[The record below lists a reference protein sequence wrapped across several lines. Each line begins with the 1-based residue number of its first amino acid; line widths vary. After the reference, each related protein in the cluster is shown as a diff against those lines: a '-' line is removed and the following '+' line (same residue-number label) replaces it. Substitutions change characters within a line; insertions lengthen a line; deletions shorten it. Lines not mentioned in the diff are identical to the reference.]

1 MLTRSISGI
10 RGLADSDLS
19 PEFIRSVAAAAHQL
33 MESGVIFIGRDS
45 RRSGR
50 NISDEIIGTLLELG
64 RDVIECGIAP
74 TPTIQFMVSST
85 DAAGGL
91 VITASH
97 NPSEWNGLKFISSDG
112 TFFGPELCSDLFKK
126 IDNSIEPIAADR
138 PGMHLPDQNSI
149 QRHIIH
155 IAGLKCIDVK
165 AIRSRNFSIVVDAV
179 NGAGSDAIPHLLE
192 SLGCN
197 VIMLNCDS
205 DLDFPR
211 PPEPLPENIT
221 DLCSA
226 VIEHNAD
233 AGFALDPD
241 GDRLAVVSDKGE
253 PLSEEY
259 TLVMAADGFL
269 SAGNST
275 ETLVT
280 NLSTTIALEKTAHR
294 YGAAV
299 ERTPVGEIHVVNA
312 MKASGSPLGGEGN
325 GGVILAE
332 NHFGRD
338 SLAAAALV
346 LNRMAQSTEPIS
358 GWFSELPQFRMVK
371 DRIELGDTDSDE
383 LFSKAEDIF
392 FDADID
398 RQDGLKFTWDDRWIH
413 LRTSNTEP
421 ILRIYAEGR
430 TFEEARELVDKIQN
444 N

>member
-1 MLTRSISGI
+1 M
-10 RGLADSDLS
+10 ADSDLS
-19 PEFIRSVAAAAHQL
+19 PEFIRSAAAAAHQL
-33 MESGVIFIGRDS
+33 MDSGVILVGRDS

-50 NISDEIIGTLLELG
+50 NISDEIIRTLLELG

-97 NPSEWNGLKFISSDG
+97 NPSEWNGLKFITSDG
-112 TFFGPELCSDLFKK
+112 TFFGPELCENLFNK
-126 IDNSIEPIAADR
+126 IDAGTEPVSAEN
-138 PGMHLPDQNSI
+138 PGIHLPDQNSI

-226 VIEHNAD
+226 VTEHNAD

-299 ERTPVGEIHVVNA
+299 ERTPVGEIHVVNK
-312 MKASGSPLGGEGN
+312 MKASGSALGGEGN

-338 SLAAAALV
+338 SLAAAVLV
-346 LNRMAQSTEPIS
+346 LNRMAQSAEPVS
-358 GWFSELPQFRMVK
+358 GWFSELPQFSIVK
-371 DRIELGDTDSDE
+371 DRIELGGTDPDE

-392 FDADID
+392 SDADID
-398 RQDGLKFTWDDRWIH
+398 RQDGLKFTWDDSWVH
-413 LRTSNTEP
+413 LRKSNTEP
-421 ILRIYAEGR
+421 IIRIYAEAP
-430 TFEEARELVDKIQN
+430 TEEEAQSIIAKLS
-444 N
+444 